1 MKCCS
6 TEWRKIC
13 EVCLAKK
20 SRNPIEIMCEL
31 MDLDF
36 CNIHGCEH
44 HTMVAAALLT
54 AYFNTI
60 SEANS
65 KGIAGAAVSACDF
78 GNKVPVN
85 LEEALQRLEA
95 KAELKIGGGC
105 DYWKACGAIDGALM
119 FWNVLSEFVS
129 LPDFSPMEIGNA
141 VGSVGGP
148 RCCKRSSYLAIIKTT
163 ELVKKYLGVEME
175 LQDIFVC
182 KYSTLNTDC
191 IKEDCPFCV

>member
-6 TEWRKIC
+6 TKWHKIC
-13 EVCLAKK
+13 KVCLSEK
-20 SRNPIEIMCEL
+20 SKNPIEIMCAL

-60 SEANS
+60 SDTDS
-65 KGIAGAAVSACDF
+65 
-78 GNKVPVN
+78 KVPMN
-85 LEEALQRLEA
+85 LEEALRKLESVS
-95 KAELKIGGGC
+95 ELTIGGGC
-105 DYWKACGAIDGALM
+105 DYWKNCGAIDGAYK
-119 FWNVLSEFVS
+119 FWNVISESDSIPIS
-129 LPDFSPMEIGNA
+129 LLIEIGNA

-148 RCCKRSSYLAIIKTT
+148 RCCKRSAYLAIIKAT
-163 ELVKKYLGVEME
+163 ELVRKHLGVEME
-175 LQDIFVC
+175 LPDILAC
-182 KYSTLNTDC
+182 KYSTRNTDC